1 MQASENELLDALQ
14 IKGAFE
20 HEGYFRLFDRG
31 YLFRLF
37 DSLVTNAIL
46 HGSDFKC
53 MSLKEAKIC
62 ITEEMNAVEED
73 ESETLPDHV
82 LVACI
87 NAFVSDP
94 VDTENEDSALE
105 FDHRKI
111 CRFLGEWLLTN
122 PRVNDILSNIIKGLC
137 FINLAPFRTNV
148 GN

>member
-1 MQASENELLDALQ
+1 MQASENELLDALHH
-14 IKGAFE
+14 KGAFE
-20 HEGYFRLFDRG
+20 HEGYFRLFDKG

-53 MSLKEAKIC
+53 MSLKEAKMC

-73 ESETLPDHV
+73 ESELVPDHV
-82 LVACI
+82 LVACV

-94 VDTENEDSALE
+94 VDVNNGDAALE
-105 FDHRKI
+105 FDHQKI

-122 PRVNDILSNIIKGLC
+122 PRVNHIT
-137 FINLAPFRTNV
+137 TNV
-148 GN
+148 RKVYFTNTRVVEQTLGIE

>member
-1 MQASENELLDALQ
+1 LYSYHDLLSVIQASENELLDALQ
-14 IKGAFE
+14 AKGAFE
-20 HEGYFRLFDRG
+20 HEGHFRLFDKS

-73 ESETLPDHV
+73 ESESVPDHV

-87 NAFVSDP
+87 NTFVLDP
-94 VDTENEDSALE
+94 VDAKNDDALLA

-122 PRVNDILSNIIKGLC
+122 PRVRYIQHTYETLG
-137 FINLAPFRTNV
+137 
-148 GN
+148 